1 MKAKKS
7 GKSEKPKAKKQSQ
20 SQDKPG
26 EASQSDPLLG
36 PVAAVRIFSQ
46 RFDEALGFYRDS
58 LRFPLLYEAEGVA
71 LFSTGNCDLVL
82 ESLELGD
89 LEHRSLTG
97 RFVGVSFRV
106 PDAFDAYEKLQQR
119 GVRFDEPPELQ
130 EWGGTTAHFF
140 DPDGNILTLVSGP
153 RG

>member
-1 MKAKKS
+1 MKAKKA
-7 GKSEKPKAKKQSQ
+7 EKPKAKKQSKKG
-20 SQDKPG
+20 SEVPDT
-26 EASQSDPLLG
+26 APLLG

-46 RFDEALGFYRDS
+46 RFDEALVFYRDT
-58 LRFPLLYEAEGVA
+58 LRFPLLFDVDGVA

-82 ESLELGD
+82 ESLDLGD

-106 PDAFDAYEKLQQR
+106 PDAFEAYEALQQR
-119 GVRFDEPPELQ
+119 GVRFDDAPELQ
-130 EWGGTTAHFF
+130 DWGGATAHFF

-153 RG
+153 KS